1 MMFSSVFQS
10 RCFFLAK
17 REMDRWSDRQMDDWT
32 GRQIDGCGKVG
43 GREDKGG
50 RRRRGGGG
58 GVEVVR
64 GTISTSCVFWQS
76 RTLHIPVWLMYNLL
90 LNHHTFISLYACCKH
105 THTPVH
111 THTNLREVNIIS
123 TQDWLPI
130 DYFDVWRCVDLEL
143 QLVVCSA
150 TLTIS
155 FSLPSHRL
163 KLMQFLSSSF
173 SWVFMCVLWFFFSCQ
188 LMPCF
193 PVPCTIEEL
202 WYFFQLLRQAQS
214 LPVVLLCQ
222 KTSCFQQLL
231 KLSNSKD
238 CEQLVPLATSWRRQD
253 FLTP

>member
-50 RRRRGGGG
+50 RRRRGGG

-155 FSLPSHRL
+155 SSLPSHRL

-173 SWVFMCVLWFFFSCQ
+173 SWVFMCVLWFFFFLPVNALLSCA
-188 LMPCF
+188 LYNWGAVVFF
-193 PVPCTIEEL
+193 PV
-202 WYFFQLLRQAQS
+202 AQTGT
-214 LPVVLLCQ
+214 V
-222 KTSCFQQLL
+222 TSCSLAVPENQLF
-231 KLSNSKD
+231 
-238 CEQLVPLATSWRRQD
+238 PAAA
-253 FLTP
+253 